1 MRHEASGEEVYAAQM
16 YVLNY
21 SVEFPFIRIELN

>member
-1 MRHEASGEEVYAAQM
+1 MRYEASGEEVHEAQM

-21 SVEFPFIRIELN
+21 SVEFPFISI